1 MDQIRNVG
9 ETCPQDADPGGRTHA
24 QFQTFAQEPRGPG
37 GGDALRVPCR
47 RARVGAVRRLP
58 GLRRHIPPS
67 RTVRAVSVRRAAAFR
82 GGSDPL
88 IQRARVSVVALTLAK
103 HAPIFVVLLGPPAL
117 WALVEAAVPLA
128 LSLII
133 PAVLS
138 LAVFAAV
145 WRRPLPADLRGIE
158 AISSI
163 ALVFG
168 LSAVLTMPAFMT
180 LGMPPVDAFFEAMSA
195 ATTTGLSVAANPD
208 SWPFAGHILRAWA
221 QWCGGLVIATAVLA
235 LLLPSGM
242 PARRLGQAGI
252 DQGDRIASTRRQAQ
266 QLLSVYLGLT
276 VAMTALAALV
286 IPDWREA
293 VALILAAVST
303 GGFAPRSDSLA
314 SYGALGQG
322 VVVLAGVLGA
332 VSLLTYVLILQGKF
346 RDAWTLGSARRIL
359 LALLAVCTL
368 YAAMLYVGGFRSI
381 SGIYSEILNMVSALT
396 TAGFST
402 GPMPPAGAAL
412 LVLVIAMAAGG
423 DIGSTAGGL
432 KLLRLGIVLR
442 AILHA
447 GQKQRLPAGAL
458 APLRHAGEPVEADT
472 LTAILALVGIY
483 LLAMAVLWL
492 HMLGHGHP
500 ALPALFEVVSALS
513 TVGLST
519 GIVGADLSDDL
530 KLSLGFGMWLGRLE
544 FFAVLLLLA
553 PRTWM
558 SRR

>member
-1 MDQIRNVG
+1 M
-9 ETCPQDADPGGRTHA
+9 
-24 QFQTFAQEPRGPG
+24 
-37 GGDALRVPCR
+37 
-47 RARVGAVRRLP
+47 
-58 GLRRHIPPS
+58 
-67 RTVRAVSVRRAAAFR
+67 
-82 GGSDPL
+82 
-88 IQRARVSVVALTLAK
+88 
-103 HAPIFVVLLGPPAL
+103 VLLGLPRSG
-117 WALVEAAVPLA
+117 ALVEGALPLA
-128 LSLII
+128 LSLAV
-133 PAVLS
+133 PAVLP

-145 WRRPLPADLRGIE
+145 WRHPLPADLRGNRGDRLHR
-158 AISSI
+158 A
-163 ALVFG
+163 G
-168 LSAVLTMPAFMT
+168 LRPQRDPLTMPALMT
-180 LGMPPVDAFFEAMSA
+180 LGMPAHRRLLRSDEPRPRPPA
-195 ATTTGLSVAANPD
+195 LSVAADPD
-208 SWPFAGHILRAWA
+208 SWPFRGAYPARAWI

-242 PARRLGQAGI
+242 PAQKLGQAGI

-266 QLLSVYLGLT
+266 QLLAVYLGLT
-276 VAMTALAALV
+276 VVMTALAVLV

-314 SYGALGQG
+314 SYGAMGQG
-322 VVVLAGVLGA
+322 IVVLAGVLGA
-332 VSLLTYVLILQGKF
+332 VSLLTYVLILQGKP
-346 RDAWTLGSARRIL
+346 RDAWRLGSVRRVL
-359 LALLAVCTL
+359 LALLTVGTL
-368 YAAMLYVGGFRSI
+368 YAIMLYIGGLRDI
-381 SGIYSEILNMVSALT
+381 SDIYGAILNVILALT

-402 GPMPPAGAAL
+402 GPLPPAGAAL

-442 AILHA
+442 AILHD

-483 LLAMAVLWL
+483 LIAMAVLWL

-513 TVGLST
+513 TAGLST

>member
-1 MDQIRNVG
+1 M
-9 ETCPQDADPGGRTHA
+9 
-24 QFQTFAQEPRGPG
+24 
-37 GGDALRVPCR
+37 
-47 RARVGAVRRLP
+47 
-58 GLRRHIPPS
+58 
-67 RTVRAVSVRRAAAFR
+67 SVKRAAAFR

-88 IQRARVSVVALTLAK
+88 IRRARVAVVALTLAK

-117 WALVEAAVPLA
+117 WALVEGALPLA
-128 LSLII
+128 LSLAV
-133 PAVLS
+133 PAVLP

-145 WRRPLPADLRGIE
+145 WRHPLPADLRGIE
-158 AISSI
+158 AIASI
-163 ALVFG
+163 ALVFA
-168 LSAVLTMPAFMT
+168 LSAILTMPALMT
-180 LGMPPVDAFFEAMSA
+180 LGMPPIDAFFEAMSA
-195 ATTTGLSVAANPD
+195 ATTTGLSVAADPD
-208 SWPFAGHILRAWA
+208 SWPFAAHILRAWI

-242 PARRLGQAGI
+242 PAQKLGQAGI

-266 QLLSVYLGLT
+266 QLLAVYMGLT
-276 VAMTALAALV
+276 VVMTALAILV

-314 SYGALGQG
+314 SYGAMGQG
-322 VVVLAGVLGA
+322 IVVLAGVLGA
-332 VSLLTYVLILQGKF
+332 VSLLTYVLILQGKP
-346 RDAWTLGSARRIL
+346 RDAWRLGSVRRVL
-359 LALLAVCTL
+359 LALLTVGTL
-368 YAAMLYVGGFRSI
+368 YAIMLYIGGLRDI
-381 SGIYSEILNMVSALT
+381 SDIYGAILNVILALT

-402 GPMPPAGAAL
+402 GPLPPTSAAL

-442 AILHA
+442 AILHD

-483 LLAMAVLWL
+483 LIAMAVLWL

-513 TVGLST
+513 TAGLST

-530 KLSLGFGMWLGRLE
+530 KLSLGLGMWLGRLE

>member
-1 MDQIRNVG
+1 M
-9 ETCPQDADPGGRTHA
+9 
-24 QFQTFAQEPRGPG
+24 
-37 GGDALRVPCR
+37 
-47 RARVGAVRRLP
+47 
-58 GLRRHIPPS
+58 
-67 RTVRAVSVRRAAAFR
+67 SVRRAAAFR

-88 IQRARVSVVALTLAK
+88 IQRARVPVVALTLAK

-117 WALVEAAVPLA
+117 WAWAERTLPLA
-128 LSLII
+128 LGLTI
-133 PAVLS
+133 PALLS
-138 LAVFAAV
+138 LAVFATV
-145 WRRPLPADLRGIE
+145 WRHPLPGDLRGIE
-158 AISSI
+158 AIASI

-168 LSAVLTMPAFMT
+168 LGAILTMPAFMT

-195 ATTTGLSVAANPD
+195 ATTTGLSVAADPD
-208 SWPFAGHILRAWA
+208 SWPFAGHILRAWV

-235 LLLPSGM
+235 LMLPSGM
-242 PARRLGQAGI
+242 PARKLGQAGI

-303 GGFAPRSDSLA
+303 GGFSPRSDSLA

-322 VVVLAGVLGA
+322 IVVLAGVLGA
-332 VSLLTYVLILQGKF
+332 VSLLTYVLILQGKL
-346 RDAWTLGSARRIL
+346 RDAWALGSVRRML
-359 LALLAVCTL
+359 LALVGFCTL
-368 YAAMLYVGGFRSI
+368 YAVMLYIGGFGSF
-381 SGIYSEILNMVSALT
+381 SDIYGEILNMVSALT

-442 AILHA
+442 AILHD

-458 APLRHAGEPVEADT
+458 APLRHAGEPVKTDM
-472 LTAILALVGIY
+472 LTSILALVGIY
-483 LLAMAVLWL
+483 LFTLAGLWL
-492 HMLGHGHP
+492 HMLVHEHP
-500 ALPALFEVVSALS
+500 ALPALFEVASALS
-513 TVGLST
+513 TAGLST

-530 KLSLGFGMWLGRLE
+530 KLSLGVGMWLGRLE